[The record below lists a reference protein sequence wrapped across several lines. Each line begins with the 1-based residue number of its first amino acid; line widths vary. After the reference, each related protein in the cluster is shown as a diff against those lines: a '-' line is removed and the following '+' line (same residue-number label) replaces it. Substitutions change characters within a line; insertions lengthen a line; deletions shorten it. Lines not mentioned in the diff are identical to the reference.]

1 LSTQSPPTSNDVILT
16 PKSFNLKADE
26 SKTVDEFKLYGKQY
40 IRCKA
45 LTKAPKHTKQRSSYI
60 WKWGEDIQ
68 LKSSTDQRTF
78 FYCYICERS
87 KHKQELCVVSSGRL
101 TAMDHLIKDH
111 QLDKATGEIL
121 SEKKD
126 EPDQPTIEQYPE
138 ARSLDLNRNFKGFK
152 ALLIR

>member
-1 LSTQSPPTSNDVILT
+1 MDRYLSTQSPPASDDVILA

-26 SKTVDEFKLYGKQY
+26 LKTFDEFKLYGKQY
-40 IRCKA
+40 IWCKA
-45 LTKAPKHTKQRSSYI
+45 LTKALKHTKQRSSYI

-68 LKSSTDQRTF
+68 LKSSMDQRTF
-78 FYCYICERS
+78 FYCYICERL

-101 TAMDHLIKDH
+101 TAMDHLIKDY

-126 EPDQPTIEQYPE
+126 KPD
-138 ARSLDLNRNFKGFK
+138 
-152 ALLIR
+152 